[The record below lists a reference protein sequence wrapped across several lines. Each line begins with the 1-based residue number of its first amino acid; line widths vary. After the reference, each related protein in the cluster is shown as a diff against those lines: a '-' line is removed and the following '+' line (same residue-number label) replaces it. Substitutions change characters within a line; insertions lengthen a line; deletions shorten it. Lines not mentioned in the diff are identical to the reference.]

1 MNELRQSFKVIVE
14 SGNELRPRLQR
25 LQTLL
30 VFDLSSLGQRRCS
43 DSAALLLCGLPE
55 AKWTD
60 SSVDRQVSDIVLT
73 SNGLV
78 TTRLRTLL
86 QMIDPLHPVYSEGSK
101 RFARIIGSSSELL
114 SATPFET
121 AYAWA
126 FSTSSSK
133 NGILEFAGRKS
144 FAIQCEALVGGRLF
158 LKSMREDFTKQFDA
172 LETNTMYFAQEGK
185 DSVHAQDHPLRDLF
199 FKTATQQLVVIDVT
213 GCNDEDFKNKNAA
226 SCLSIQ
232 RGSE

>member
-1 MNELRQSFKVIVE
+1 
-14 SGNELRPRLQR
+14 
-25 LQTLL
+25 
-30 VFDLSSLGQRRCS
+30 
-43 DSAALLLCGLPE
+43 
-55 AKWTD
+55 
-60 SSVDRQVSDIVLT
+60 VLT

-114 SATPFET
+114 SATPLET

-126 FSTSSSK
+126 ISTRAAM
-133 NGILEFAGRKS
+133 NGNVCFDRQMPFEISCQE
-144 FAIQCEALVGGRLF
+144 LVGGRLF

-185 DSVHAQDHPLRDLF
+185 DSVHAQDHPLCDLF

-213 GCNDEDFKNKNAA
+213 GCNDEDFKNKKTQ